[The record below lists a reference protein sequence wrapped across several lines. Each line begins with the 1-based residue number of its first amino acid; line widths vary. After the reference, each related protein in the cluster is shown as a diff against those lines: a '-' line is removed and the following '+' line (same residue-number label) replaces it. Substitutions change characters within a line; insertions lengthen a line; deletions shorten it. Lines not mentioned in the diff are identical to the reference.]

1 MNIVDKAI
9 QTQLT
14 NIQAKTGQTLDQLR
28 AVLQQSGLTKH
39 GEIRAMFQRD
49 LGLGYGDANMLTR
62 ALRESDAEGTTGVQA
77 DALGDPAD
85 DLYVGA
91 KAALRPIHDRLLAE
105 IEQLGA
111 FEIAPKK
118 SYLSLRRKKQF
129 AMIGPA
135 TNTRV
140 EVGLNM
146 KDVAAT
152 ARLIEMPSGG
162 MCQYK
167 VNLTDVAEVDAELL
181 AWIKWAYESAG

>member
-1 MNIVDKAI
+1 MSIVDKAI

-28 AVLQQSGLTKH
+28 AVLQRSGLDKH

-62 ALRESDAEGTTGVQA
+62 ALRESDAEGTAGVQA
-77 DALGDPAD
+77 DAPGDQAD

-91 KAALRPIHDRLLAE
+91 KAALRPIHDRLMAE

-129 AMIGPA
+129 AMVGPA

-146 KDVAAT
+146 KGVAAT
-152 ARLIEMPSGG
+152 ARLIELPSGG

-167 VNLTDVAEVDAELL
+167 VNLTDAADVDAELL
-181 AWIKWAYESAG
+181 AWVKR

>member
-28 AVLQQSGLTKH
+28 AVLQRSGLTKH

-62 ALRESDAEGTTGVQA
+62 ALRESDAEGTAGVQA
-77 DALGDPAD
+77 DAPGDPAD

>member
-28 AVLQQSGLTKH
+28 AVLQRSGLTKH

-91 KAALRPIHDRLLAE
+91 KAALRPIHDRLMAE

>member
-77 DALGDPAD
+77 DAPGDPAD
-85 DLYVGA
+85 SLYTGA

>member
-14 NIQAKTGQTLDQLR
+14 NIQAKTGQTLEQLR

-62 ALRESDAEGTTGVQA
+62 ALLATDAEDTTGVQTA
-77 DALGDPAD
+77 APDNPAD
-85 DLYVGA
+85 SLYTGA
-91 KAALRPIHDRLLAE
+91 KAALRPIHDRLMAE
-105 IEQLGA
+105 IEQLGD

-118 SYLSLRRKKQF
+118 SHLSLRRKKQF
-129 AMIGPA
+129 VMVGPA

-146 KDVAAT
+146 KGVPAT
-152 ARLIEMPSGG
+152 DRLIEMPSGG

-167 VNLTDVAEVDAELL
+167 VNLTDAAEVDSELL
-181 AWIKWAYESAG
+181 AWIKRAYESAG

>member
-14 NIQAKTGQTLDQLR
+14 NIQAKTGQTLDQLH
-28 AVLQQSGLTKH
+28 AVLQRSGLTKH
-39 GEIRAMFQRD
+39 AEIRAMFQRD

-77 DALGDPAD
+77 ATPDNPAD
-85 DLYVGA
+85 RLYTGA
-91 KAALRPIHDRLLAE
+91 KAALRPIHDRLMTE

-129 AMIGPA
+129 AMVGPT

-152 ARLIEMPSGG
+152 ARLVALPPGG
-162 MCQYK
+162 MCQYNI
-167 VNLTDVAEVDAELL
+167 NLTDAAGVDAELL
-181 AWIKWAYESAG
+181 AWIKQAYESAG

>member
-1 MNIVDKAI
+1 MSIVDKAI

-28 AVLQQSGLTKH
+28 AVMEQSGLTNH

-49 LGLGYGDANMLTR
+49 FGLGYGDANMLTR
-62 ALRESDAEGTTGVQA
+62 ALLNTDAEGTAGGQA
-77 DALGDPAD
+77 AASDNPAD
-85 DLYVGA
+85 SLYTGA
-91 KAALRPIHDRLLAE
+91 KAALRPIHDRLMAE
-105 IEQLGA
+105 IDQLGA
-111 FEIAPKK
+111 FEVAPKK

-129 AMIGPA
+129 AMVGPA

-146 KDVAAT
+146 KGVAAT

-167 VNLTDVAEVDAELL
+167 VNLTDAAEVDAELL
-181 AWIKWAYESAG
+181 AWIKRAYESAG